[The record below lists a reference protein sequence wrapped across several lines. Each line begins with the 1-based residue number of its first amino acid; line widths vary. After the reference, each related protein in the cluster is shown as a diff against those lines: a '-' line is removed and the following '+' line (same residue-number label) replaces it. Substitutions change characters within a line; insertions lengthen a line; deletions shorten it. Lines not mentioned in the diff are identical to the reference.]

1 MGETGEAE
9 SSIYGY
15 IQENS
20 YITCLPNN
28 HLATWWRQGAT
39 KNLRVRRPIDTR
51 VEEARLPSRAREHTY
66 MPARVLVV
74 YGSETGNVR
83 RGIHR
88 CVKTWQSS
96 AAHGSA
102 FTVDAAD
109 VLSGNAAVKEFMM
122 ASETR
127 RSPTSTLANIRA
139 QYDVIIIATSS
150 FGEGD
155 PPANFLNFLVTLVDA
170 AGSGDMPLAGMQHAV
185 VGYGQSVYP
194 TFQNT
199 PRYADKLLEA
209 LGSRRF
215 VRRVELDEGPDET
228 IAAGA
233 DPDQVTAQH
242 CAGDGLRSAH
252 WIGNRAHSIAHGA
265 HSIAHAAH
273 AVGMQPSG
281 CGMCM
286 RGSRVALLRGSRAFG
301 LPLTM
306 LSSAALV
313 PRAQD
318 SSFSAMGSGPGR
330 IMKSTR
336 GRNVGLESFATA
348 VEDAMRHAST
358 TAQKAP
364 VCSWKEPAATLL
376 EKSSEARARPIH
388 TRPCA
393 HTWPGP
399 RPTPPTR
406 WLPAHKFPDPALPP
420 STLAPIQPCPQS
432 TLGHVHRS
440 FCMRGQRPSPAPA
453 TVFPS
458 GRWAQSRQR
467 SQRW

>member
-1 MGETGEAE
+1 
-9 SSIYGY
+9 
-15 IQENS
+15 
-20 YITCLPNN
+20 
-28 HLATWWRQGAT
+28 
-39 KNLRVRRPIDTR
+39 
-51 VEEARLPSRAREHTY
+51 

-233 DPDQVTAQH
+233 DPDQ
-242 CAGDGLRSAH
+242 
-252 WIGNRAHSIAHGA
+252 
-265 HSIAHAAH
+265 
-273 AVGMQPSG
+273 
-281 CGMCM
+281 
-286 RGSRVALLRGSRAFG
+286 
-301 LPLTM
+301 
-306 LSSAALV
+306 
-313 PRAQD
+313 D

-376 EKSSEARARPIH
+376 EKSSEELLHARPETI
-388 TRPCA
+388 TSS
-393 HTWPGP
+393 GDG
-399 RPTPPTR
+399 
-406 WLPAHKFPDPALPP
+406 LPKWAVGAVAAAL
-420 STLAPIQPCPQS
+420 TA
-432 TLGHVHRS
+432 VV
-440 FCMRGQRPSPAPA
+440 MYA
-453 TVFPS
+453 
-458 GRWAQSRQR
+458 
-467 SQRW
+467 SQAAM